1 MILSYKFILDESIIT
16 WKFSTNSQHTLIVA
30 LNTILFHFMNH
41 LSVNGLEGQEFD
53 SMCRTTQPNFMNF
66 IFFLQQ
72 LQLNN
77 FDWETL
83 HLKMNLN
90 HLEPVL

>member
-1 MILSYKFILDESIIT
+1 MKVLLLG
-16 WKFSTNSQHTLIVA
+16 NSAPEEIFENHLIVA
-30 LNTILFHFMNH
+30 LNKILLHFMNH

-77 FDWETL
+77 FD
-83 HLKMNLN
+83 
-90 HLEPVL
+90 